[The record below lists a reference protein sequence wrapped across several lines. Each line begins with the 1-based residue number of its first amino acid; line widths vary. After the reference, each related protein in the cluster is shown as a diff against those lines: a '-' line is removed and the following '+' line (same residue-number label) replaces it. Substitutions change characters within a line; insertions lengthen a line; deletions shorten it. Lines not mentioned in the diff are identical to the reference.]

1 MKNSAYLTL
10 FCVCTVA
17 QAASLVDPLYCSGM
31 VVQREA
37 PISVRGNGDFG
48 QTVVARFANQEK
60 AATVSTDG
68 RWEVDLAPL
77 PAGGPY
83 ELLVRSGKEE
93 VRLND
98 VWVGDVWIASGQSN
112 MELTLKD
119 STGGAEAA
127 ARPPEG
133 TLRLWNV
140 DKIVAHAPRDILQSA
155 WKPGM
160 AEAALNSSGV
170 GYYFGR
176 LLAERTNI
184 PIGMVNASWGGT
196 PIQSWTR
203 TEVLSTD
210 YDFVPILKRWEQTL
224 RDYPA
229 AKARWESVT
238 LEQRQREFQQ
248 RVEEARAKGL
258 PKVYPEWPPQ
268 GPDSPEAPAVLWNGM
283 IHPLTHLPIKGVIWY
298 QGESNA
304 PYAEQYA
311 KLFPAMIRDWR
322 AQWGIGDFPFYFVQL
337 CNFNAFRK
345 QVPEPVE
352 STWAELREAQA
363 QTRDVAP
370 NTGMAVTIDVGE
382 ADEIHPKD
390 KKTVGQRLALLAL
403 KHVYGQQVVCEGPR
417 YCRYRNVPRGV
428 EVEFSDVAVGLKT
441 REGSKRIRAFSVAGS
456 DREFAWAEA
465 EILGPSIIL
474 VKKPA
479 GFSAIESVRYDWGD
493 TPDGN
498 LCSSAGLPAEPFRTD
513 NWPGLTTGKR

>member
-203 TEVLSTD
+203 TEVLPQEAPQQSGQED
-210 YDFVPILKRWEQTL
+210 REDGPRQHHAGSREAVAGASLSKAP
-224 RDYPA
+224 P
-229 AKARWESVT
+229 ARWTRRRGFFCGTRLRLV
-238 LEQRQREFQQ
+238 
-248 RVEEARAKGL
+248 
-258 PKVYPEWPPQ
+258 
-268 GPDSPEAPAVLWNGM
+268 
-283 IHPLTHLPIKGVIWY
+283 HPGA
-298 QGESNA
+298 S
-304 PYAEQYA
+304 
-311 KLFPAMIRDWR
+311 
-322 AQWGIGDFPFYFVQL
+322 
-337 CNFNAFRK
+337 
-345 QVPEPVE
+345 
-352 STWAELREAQA
+352 
-363 QTRDVAP
+363 
-370 NTGMAVTIDVGE
+370 
-382 ADEIHPKD
+382 
-390 KKTVGQRLALLAL
+390 
-403 KHVYGQQVVCEGPR
+403 
-417 YCRYRNVPRGV
+417 
-428 EVEFSDVAVGLKT
+428 SDVQQE
-441 REGSKRIRAFSVAGS
+441 RR
-456 DREFAWAEA
+456 
-465 EILGPSIIL
+465 
-474 VKKPA
+474 
-479 GFSAIESVRYDWGD
+479 
-493 TPDGN
+493 
-498 LCSSAGLPAEPFRTD
+498 
-513 NWPGLTTGKR
+513 